1 MDQGRF
7 MLPAADPRRAAADI
21 LAFYRDAG
29 VEDMLDEA
37 PHDRFADDSTFLASP
52 ASNAGA
58 ESPAQT
64 PRPLPSRASAPVA
77 ASRPASLPPASP
89 DAAVADAR
97 ARAASAAT
105 LDELRALMDAFD
117 GCELKRT
124 AYQLAFGD
132 GNPKARLMF
141 VGEAPGAEEDRQ
153 GKPFVGRAGQLL
165 DRMLAAIGLDRTQ
178 VYIANII
185 PWRPPGNRDPSPAE
199 ISVCQPFITRQIE
212 LVDPDV
218 LVSIG
223 RFSAQTLLGVRD
235 GILKSRGRWMTY
247 RVGDKEIRAMA
258 TLHPAY
264 LLRSPA
270 QKKLAW
276 RDFKAIRAALEQAPA

>member
-1 MDQGRF
+1 

-29 VEDMLDEA
+29 VEDALDET
-37 PHDRFADDSTFLASP
+37 PHDRFADDSALLAAP
-52 ASNAGA
+52 AHNARV
-58 ESPAQT
+58 ESPA
-64 PRPLPSRASAPVA
+64 PARRPLAARDSAPA
-77 ASRPASLPPASP
+77 ASSRPATPPPASP

-97 ARAASAAT
+97 TRAASAAT
-105 LDELRALMDAFD
+105 LDELRALMEAFD

-270 QKKLAW
+270 QKKLSW
-276 RDFKAIRAALEQAPA
+276 RDFKAIRAALAETSA